1 MHNLLSRG
9 QLSEWQHFEKFEKSV
24 DRAEIE
30 YQKLNDYYE
39 CLIECDS
46 LKEGKCKRVCRTILD

>member
-9 QLSEWQHFEKFEKSV
+9 QLTGWKHFEKSV
-24 DRAEIE
+24 DRAEVE

-39 CLIECDS
+39 CLIECNS
-46 LKEGKCKRVCRTILD
+46 LNQSKCKRVCRTILS